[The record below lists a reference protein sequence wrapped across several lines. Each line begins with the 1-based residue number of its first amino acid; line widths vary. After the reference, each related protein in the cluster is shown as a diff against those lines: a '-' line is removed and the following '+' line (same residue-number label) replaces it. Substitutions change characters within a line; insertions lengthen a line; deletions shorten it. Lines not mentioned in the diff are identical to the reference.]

1 MKNIIRLGL
10 ELGLEHLTILV
21 NIFSARCIDIL
32 GVHIQSA

>member
-10 ELGLEHLTILV
+10 ELGLEYLTILV
-21 NIFSARCIDIL
+21 NIFSVRCIDIL